1 MFEKK
6 YGFVFGIGEACSCS
20 TALRAAHLQIQSF
33 PTDWLSGLDIKGR
46 TALIVSDFKDF
57 FNAEDLKYAGD
68 NKKSDTYVNTRTG
81 ITFYHDFPLHSDFAA
96 LYPSVKA
103 KYDKRIARM
112 LSSIENA
119 KKALI
124 VYMNVPVREKERPS
138 DAELVDCLTAFE
150 KRFPD
155 TKFDLLYLTNDSDI
169 PYKKRKIERVKDN
182 LFVVSFAYR
191 PNKKEVSPMAV
202 RKRDLAKF
210 FGQIKV
216 DRTVAERIKIM
227 LTDFLTVCVRVLSFF
242 VLSSAKRRSFRKR
255 ATAFVRRLVWRNR

>member
-6 YGFVFGIGEACSCS
+6 YDFVFGIGEACSCS

-33 PTDWLSGLDIKGR
+33 PTDWLAGGDIKER
-46 TALIVSDFKDF
+46 TTLIVSDFKDF
-57 FNAEDLKYAGD
+57 FNAEDLKYTGD
-68 NKKSDTYVNTRTG
+68 NKKTDAYANTRTG
-81 ITFYHDFPLHSDFAA
+81 ITFHHDFPLHSDFAA
-96 LYPSVKA
+96 VYPSVKA
-103 KYDKRIARM
+103 KYDRRIARM

-119 KKALI
+119 KNALI
-124 VYMNVPVREKERPS
+124 VYMNIPVREKECPS
-138 DAELVDCLTAFE
+138 DAELIECLTAFE

-169 PYKKRKIERVKDN
+169 PYKKRKIERIKEN

-191 PNKKEVSPMAV
+191 PNKKEISPMAV

-216 DRTVAERIKIM
+216 NRTPSDKIKIVV
-227 LTDFLTVCVRVLSFF
+227 TDFLTFGVKMASAFILSG
-242 VLSSAKRRSFRKR
+242 SGRRAFRKR
-255 ATAFVRRLVWRNR
+255 MTAFVRRLVWKNR